1 LFGRRP
7 IHLRSYVYFMK
18 HRFTEYVG
26 REFMSL
32 AETMG
37 TVALMLKSV
46 VFWLFRSKFEVR
58 EAAKQSVKIGVD
70 SLVVTALTSF
80 FTGMV
85 ISLQTGQSSKNLFN
99 EPLYI
104 GTMVAFSMLKEL
116 GPVLTSIVVAGR
128 AGAVVTAEI
137 GTMKVTEQIDAL
149 YTLGTNPTR
158 YLLVPRYIAFMIT
171 LPLLTVFADFI
182 GILGGCIV
190 GVVKLGIPVSVFMED
205 IYTRIEV
212 ADFMHGFIKT
222 FFFAFMI
229 ATVSCYK
236 GLNTKGGAEGVGKST
251 TEAVVTSMVLVM
263 VLDYFISATLV
274 SVGI

>member
-1 LFGRRP
+1 
-7 IHLRSYVYFMK
+7 MQ
-18 HRFTEYVG
+18 HRVIRYVG
-26 REFMSL
+26 REFLDL

-37 TVALMLKSV
+37 SAALLLKSV
-46 VFWLFRSKFEVR
+46 VFWFFRSKLETR
-58 EAAKQSVKIGVD
+58 EIAKQSVKIGVN
-70 SLVVTALTSF
+70 SLTVTALTSF

-85 ISLQTGQSSKNLFN
+85 LALQSGHSSKNLFN

-104 GTMVAFSMLKEL
+104 GTLVAFSMLKEL

-182 GILGGCIV
+182 GITGGCLV
-190 GVVKLGIPVSVFMED
+190 GVVKLGIPSTVFMDD
-205 IYTRIEV
+205 IYTYLEV
-212 ADFMHGFIKT
+212 ADFMHGFLKT

-236 GLNTKGGAEGVGKST
+236 GLNTRGGAEGVGKAT

-263 VLDYFISATLV
+263 VLDYFISAALV
-274 SVGI
+274 AVGI

>member
-1 LFGRRP
+1 
-7 IHLRSYVYFMK
+7 MQ
-18 HRFTEYVG
+18 HRVIRYVG
-26 REFMSL
+26 REFLDL

-37 TVALMLKSV
+37 SAALLLKSV
-46 VFWLFRSKFEVR
+46 VFWFFRSKLETR
-58 EAAKQSVKIGVD
+58 EIAKQSVKIGVN
-70 SLVVTALTSF
+70 SLTVTALTSF

-85 ISLQTGQSSKNLFN
+85 LALQSGHSSKNLFN

-104 GTMVAFSMLKEL
+104 GTLVAFSMLKEV

-182 GILGGCIV
+182 GITGGCLV
-190 GVVKLGIPVSVFMED
+190 GVVKLGIPSTVFMDD
-205 IYTRIEV
+205 IYTYLEV
-212 ADFMHGFIKT
+212 ADFMHGFLKT

-236 GLNTKGGAEGVGKST
+236 GLNTRGGAEGVGKAT

-263 VLDYFISATLV
+263 VMDYFISAALV
-274 SVGI
+274 AVGI

>member
-1 LFGRRP
+1 MRLP
-7 IHLRSYVYFMK
+7 V
-18 HRFTEYVG
+18 TEFIG

-32 AETMG
+32 AEAMG
-37 TVALMLKSV
+37 SAALMVRSV
-46 VFWLFRSKFEVR
+46 IFWLFRSRFEWR
-58 EAAKQSVKIGVD
+58 ETIKQSVTIGVD
-70 SLVVTALTSF
+70 SLTVTALTSF

-85 ISLQTGQSSKNLFN
+85 LSLQTGQSSKNLFN

-116 GPVLTSIVVAGR
+116 GPVLTSVVVAGR

-171 LPLLTVFADFI
+171 LPLLTVFADFL
-182 GILGGCIV
+182 GIMGGCLV
-190 GVVKLGIPVSVFMED
+190 GVMKLGVPSSVFMND
-205 IYTRIEV
+205 IYTYLEV
-212 ADFMHGFIKT
+212 SDFMHGFLKT

-236 GLNTKGGAEGVGKST
+236 GLNTRGGAEGVGKAT
-251 TEAVVTSMVLVM
+251 TEAVVASMVLVLVM
-263 VLDYFISATLV
+263 DYFISALLV
-274 SVGI
+274 AVGV

>member
-1 LFGRRP
+1 MKYCVTEKIGR
-7 IHLRSYVYFMK
+7 K
-18 HRFTEYVG
+18 A
-26 REFMSL
+26 MSL
-32 AETMG
+32 AEALG
-37 TVALMLKSV
+37 AGALMFKSV
-46 VFWLFRSKFEVR
+46 LFWLFRSRLEVA
-58 EAAKQSVKIGVD
+58 ETVKQSVKIGVD
-70 SLVVTALTSF
+70 SLTVVALTSF

-85 ISLQTGQSSKNLFN
+85 LSLQTGHSSQNLFN

-137 GTMKVTEQIDAL
+137 GTMRVTEQIDAL

-158 YLLVPRYIAFMIT
+158 YLLVPRYIAFMIM
-171 LPLLTVFADFI
+171 LPLLTVFADFLGII
-182 GILGGCIV
+182 GGALV
-190 GVVKLGIPVSVFMED
+190 GVVRLDIPTSVFMND
-205 IYTRIEV
+205 IYTYV
-212 ADFMHGFIKT
+212 DVKDFMHGFLKT

-236 GLNTKGGAEGVGKST
+236 GLSTSGGAEGVGKST

-263 VLDYFISATLV
+263 VLDYFISALLV
-274 SVGI
+274 AVGV